1 MAFEEFILDGR
12 VAIVT
17 GGGRGLGRAMAL
29 ALATAGADVVVAA
42 RTVPEIEET
51 CMKILKLGKRSIA
64 IPTDVLS
71 SESVQNMAQRTVSEF
86 ARIDILVNNSGIAIH
101 KPLTDTTEEEWNKV
115 IGTNLTGMFLCTRAI
130 GPQMIKQR
138 SGKIINMASNVGVIG
153 RKNFVS
159 YCVSKAGVIQFTRAL
174 AVEWARYNINVNA
187 IGPGYFYTDINA
199 SVFDDDRVRDKL
211 LRKVPLRRVGN
222 PNELGPL
229 VVYLAS
235 AASDFM
241 TGETIFI
248 DGGSLCSSSDAN
260 WH

>member
-1 MAFEEFILDGR
+1 MPFEEFSLEGR

-17 GGGRGLGRAMAL
+17 GAGRGLGRAMAL
-29 ALATAGADVVVAA
+29 ALAAAGADVVAAA
-42 RTVPEIEET
+42 RTVQEIEET
-51 CMKILKLGKRSIA
+51 SRKILELGKRSIA

-71 SESVQNMAQRTVSEF
+71 SNSVQNMVQRTISEF
-86 ARIDILVNNSGIAIH
+86 AKIDILVNNSGIAINR
-101 KPLTDTTEEEWNKV
+101 PLAETTEEEWNKV

-130 GPQMIKQR
+130 GPQMIQQR

-199 SVFDDDRVRDKL
+199 PVFDDDSVRDKL
-211 LRKVPLRRVGN
+211 LKRIPLRRVGQ
-222 PNELGPL
+222 PKELGPL

-235 AASDFM
+235 GASDFM